1 MSAFET
7 LEECFRHLDH
17 LVERFPSSP
26 SPEPL
31 STPSTPNTNGSF
43 TELERIWE
51 EGSNPSS
58 DTARVRIELGMGPW
72 LIWVK
77 CACVALNAM
86 GYFISLHFV
95 MIVQQCCAD
104 SANMSEFSLG

>member
-7 LEECFRHLDH
+7 LEECSRHLDH
-17 LVERFPSSP
+17 LVERLPSCP

-58 DTARVRIELGMGPW
+58 DSGKVGTELGMGP
-72 LIWVK
+72 LLV
-77 CACVALNAM
+77 
-86 GYFISLHFV
+86 
-95 MIVQQCCAD
+95 
-104 SANMSEFSLG
+104 